1 MKKDEFVVT
10 DFKDKMLEKKWSGFY
25 LEILFQDDGNAFA
38 KQTYFELLSRN
49 KTFQH
54 IGKMKE
60 WRKRME
66 EKEIWWKE
74 KKEGKSFEMEGELEL
89 FHSWNFWKE
98 LGRKCI
104 LLSALWGI

>member
-1 MKKDEFVVT
+1 
-10 DFKDKMLEKKWSGFY
+10 
-25 LEILFQDDGNAFA
+25 
-38 KQTYFELLSRN
+38 
-49 KTFQH
+49 
-54 IGKMKE
+54 MKE

-66 EKEIWWKE
+66 EKEICWKE

-104 LLSALWGI
+104 LVSALW